1 MLRNPD
7 YPAVHERRLHSKD
20 RSPEIFP
27 RKDEESQKAHFSDA
41 SHRTSKLA
49 LPEHGSEGHKP
60 RDSAQS
66 HEEKDPGA
74 KRKRLIPRII
84 DNKSRDILTKRIE
97 STWQKYYHKYYSCV
111 ATNPEIVLEMQKEY
125 LRSYRDFFEEDP
137 HFEFYYTKVAKPED
151 LREGLTLRIDR
162 GSPGPDPDFDRV
174 TKAEH
179 LSSQFSS
186 KSARSNSPVKRRL
199 RSPRRISK
207 SPPRNAAAHRYMS
220 THASRSPLRKSRSP
234 QRLSRSPR
242 RLSKSPQRQS
252 RSPRRL
258 SRSPRRLSRSPRRLS
273 RSPRRISRSPR
284 RISGSP
290 RRRSPGTR
298 VHSRHRSRSPHRYS
312 TELRKDPRMR
322 KSRSPHKMQPTP
334 LKDCRSFQESN
345 KFHVMPESPQYQVDT
360 KPKNYAPKSVD
371 TEEKGSLVGKSP
383 EESEPVLVD
392 ATDTDSTFISQAK
405 DVPSNFSEGS
415 TARDKG
421 CTKFD
426 IDEFKGTESCDVN
439 EIARQL
445 LDSANKINQAK
456 AAVKESDDNLRMATS
471 SDEQPLITSAEITSP
486 TSISH
491 GPHKSLKQKS
501 LVLEVKD
508 GRLSQLDSV
517 YKLGGSANSSEKID
531 SLKNFGGIF
540 PESSSNSP
548 NSSVSTSKKLLAVEN
563 RFQDREEMEKGIS
576 VNTPLITSTTQM
588 SRSTKRSSGSFGEA
602 SKSKSVLGR
611 LGPQRKSNRGRNGK
625 DDGQDFGRSEPNKDS
640 ESHRFGRSKSP
651 RHRSRSSKSAN
662 MPSRRISRHASPGAS
677 VNKVRTRKLIVPV
690 L

>member
-1 MLRNPD
+1 
-7 YPAVHERRLHSKD
+7 
-20 RSPEIFP
+20 
-27 RKDEESQKAHFSDA
+27 
-41 SHRTSKLA
+41 
-49 LPEHGSEGHKP
+49 
-60 RDSAQS
+60 
-66 HEEKDPGA
+66 
-74 KRKRLIPRII
+74 
-84 DNKSRDILTKRIE
+84 
-97 STWQKYYHKYYSCV
+97 
-111 ATNPEIVLEMQKEY
+111 
-125 LRSYRDFFEEDP
+125 
-137 HFEFYYTKVAKPED
+137 
-151 LREGLTLRIDR
+151 
-162 GSPGPDPDFDRV
+162 
-174 TKAEH
+174 
-179 LSSQFSS
+179 
-186 KSARSNSPVKRRL
+186 
-199 RSPRRISK
+199 
-207 SPPRNAAAHRYMS
+207 
-220 THASRSPLRKSRSP
+220 
-234 QRLSRSPR
+234 
-242 RLSKSPQRQS
+242 
-252 RSPRRL
+252 
-258 SRSPRRLSRSPRRLS
+258 
-273 RSPRRISRSPR
+273 
-284 RISGSP
+284 
-290 RRRSPGTR
+290 
-298 VHSRHRSRSPHRYS
+298 
-312 TELRKDPRMR
+312 
-322 KSRSPHKMQPTP
+322 MQPTP

-677 VNKVRTRKLIVPV
+677 VNKMFSDPFLAFVHETLTGIILIGQYRKALAKSTEPETLLSKIDQEQINMRNRMLTDNGHLIIQMARCCIENPQDLERAFPNVNKDIGPILRNLDRDV
-690 L
+690 ITLIADTPIVVNT